1 MAAQDSLGG
10 NSHTIMI
17 ACISMAD
24 SDCAET
30 LATLQYAARAR
41 KIRNCPVV
49 VLHQTAPDIVQCAP
63 LPPAPAHNAGFC
75 NVMYRV
81 LTCCNTPKCS
91 HVSVRVIILNISEWT
106 PF

>member
-1 MAAQDSLGG
+1 MVAQDSLGG
-10 NSHTIMI
+10 NSHTVMI

-49 VLHQTAPDIVQCAP
+49 VLHQTAPDIVQCAHTFNP
-63 LPPAPAHNAGFC
+63 NLSYHLIFFHI
-75 NVMYRV
+75 
-81 LTCCNTPKCS
+81 T
-91 HVSVRVIILNISEWT
+91 
-106 PF
+106 